1 TRKEEELGLTE
12 LVRSFQIG
20 RQANSLAAIIEIVL
34 VNMVIAV
41 LIFVMMIS
49 FNVETIS
56 IQGSLLF
63 GITIGMAGIMVA
75 SIALVMSQI
84 MPNASSATGASL
96 IIVGLLYIIR
106 AGTDVSNIGLS
117 SIISLGWTYLTYPFT
132 CNIWLPIVIA
142 FLFNIIVVLIA
153 NIL

>member
-1 TRKEEELGLTE
+1 TE

-63 GITIGMAGIMVA
+63 GITIGMAGIMGA

-84 MPNASSATGASL
+84 MPTSSFDTVSSFS
-96 IIVGLLYIIR
+96 IVGLIYLIR
-106 AGTDVSNIGLS
+106 AVTDVFNIGLF
-117 SIISLGWTYLTYPFT
+117 ITNPLRWTYLTFT
-132 CNIWLPIVIA
+132 FTDNNWLPIVIA
-142 FLFNIIVVLIA
+142 FLFSIIVVVIA
-153 NIL
+153 IILESARDMG